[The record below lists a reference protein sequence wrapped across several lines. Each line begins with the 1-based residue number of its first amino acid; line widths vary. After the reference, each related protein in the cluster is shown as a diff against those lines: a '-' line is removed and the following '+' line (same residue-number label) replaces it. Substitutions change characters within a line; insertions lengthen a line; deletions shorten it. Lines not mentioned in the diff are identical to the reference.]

1 MGGGMSVEDA
11 AILSSLLGHCT
22 SRNDIP
28 LLLKVY
34 DDVRVK
40 RCCDIVAA
48 SREQGRLCDFE
59 IESIGDDLEKIEQ
72 QLDSELRRWMW
83 AYEPEEAFKEALKKC
98 EAEKAAVK

>member
-1 MGGGMSVEDA
+1 MSVEDA

-22 SRNDIP
+22 SRKHIP

-34 DDVRVK
+34 DDTRVD

-59 IESIGDDLEKIEQ
+59 IEEIGDNLAMIEKE
-72 QLDSELRRWMW
+72 LDNELRRWMW
-83 AYEPEEAFKEALKKC
+83 GYDPEEAFKEALKKF
-98 EAEKAAVK
+98 EANKAGNN